1 MLERLL
7 DLLATGGVYTPG
19 ELAARLGVTDG
30 LLDQMLAD
38 LSRMGYLRQVGDI
51 ACSSSPNVPSGRC
64 GGCSLA
70 AACAVGQSGGR
81 MWMLTGKTLRQNP
94 RN

>member
-7 DLLATGGVYTPG
+7 DLLATGGVHTPG

-30 LLDQMLAD
+30 LLDQILAD
-38 LSRMGYLRQVGDI
+38 LSRMGYLRQVGDMV
-51 ACSSSPNVPSGRC
+51 CSPSPGTPSGRC

-70 AACAVGQSGGR
+70 GACAASKSGGR
-81 MWMLTGKTLRQNP
+81 VWVLTGKAFRQNP

>member
-7 DLLATGGVYTPG
+7 DLLATGGVHTPG
-19 ELAARLGVTDG
+19 ELAARLGVSDG
-30 LLDQMLAD
+30 LLDQMLTD
-38 LSRMGYLRQVGDI
+38 LSRMGYLRQVGNL
-51 ACSSSPNVPSGRC
+51 ACPPSPAAASGRC

-70 AACAVGQSGGR
+70 GACAAGQSGGR
-81 MWMLTGKTLRQNP
+81 MWALTGKTLRQNP